1 MRLVIVS
8 GLSGS
13 GKTVAL
19 HTLEDSGAYCV
30 DNLPLGLLSSF
41 VDRMLEA
48 KPRIYEDVT
57 VAIDA
62 RSGAEELARFP
73 DILDEVRSKGVDVMV
88 VFLSAEVETL
98 LRRFSETRRKH
109 PLSRRGLPLVEAIH
123 AERTLLG
130 PVLSSADL
138 VVDTTRLN
146 VHQLRAT
153 MTERIEGA
161 KADQMAL
168 LFQSFGYKHGLPT
181 DTDFVFDV
189 RCLPNPHWEDQ
200 LRPQTGLDTPVVT
213 FLEQHQS
220 VERMFEQIRDFL
232 RDWIPMFEAENRA
245 YMTVSIGCT
254 GGQHRSVYLVERLAK
269 TFRLERDGV
278 SVRHR
283 ELSS

>member
-1 MRLVIVS
+1 MRLVVVS

-19 HTLEDSGAYCV
+19 HSLEDSGAYCV
-30 DNLPLGLLSSF
+30 DNLPLGLLTSF
-41 VDRMLEA
+41 VNRMLEA
-48 KPRIYEDVT
+48 KPRIYQDVT

-73 DILDEVRSKGVDVMV
+73 DILDEVRAKGVEVMV

-123 AERTLLG
+123 VERTLLG

-146 VHQLRAT
+146 VHQLRAV
-153 MTERIEGA
+153 MMERIEGA

-189 RCLPNPHWEDQ
+189 RCLPNPHWESQ
-200 LRPQTGLDTPVVT
+200 LRPQSGLDPPVAA

-232 RDWIPMFEAENRA
+232 SEWIPMFEAENRA

-269 TFRLERDGV
+269 TFRQERDGV

-283 ELSS
+283 ELNS

>member
-1 MRLVIVS
+1 MRLVVVS

-19 HTLEDSGAYCV
+19 HTLEDAGAYCV
-30 DNLPLGLLSSF
+30 DNLPLGLLTSF
-41 VDRMLEA
+41 VERMLET
-48 KPRIYEDVT
+48 KPRIYEDIT

-62 RSGAEELARFP
+62 RSGAEELARFRE
-73 DILDEVRSKGVDVMV
+73 ILTEVRAKGVAVTV
-88 VFLSAEVETL
+88 IFLSADVETL

-123 AERTLLG
+123 LERTLLG

-153 MTERIEGA
+153 MMERIQGA

-181 DTDFVFDV
+181 DTDFIFDV
-189 RCLPNPHWEDQ
+189 RCLPNPHWESR
-200 LRPQTGLDTPVVT
+200 LRSYTGLDTPVAE

-220 VERMFEQIRDFL
+220 VDRMYEHIRDFL
-232 RDWIPMFEAENRA
+232 REWIPMFEAENRA

-269 TFRLERDGV
+269 TFRQDREAV